1 MRVSR
6 SIRRL
11 GRAEQGV
18 AAIEYAILTALLALV
33 IIPALTLL
41 GPRHA
46 EVFGSISEEFAEASD
61 GDDDDGSNSNGGMN
75 INTATPEDLEPYV
88 SDDVIGLI
96 LTGPKGSSPNG
107 WNNLNQV
114 KAQTGLTE
122 SEREALENAGFFGGA
137 PGQDPS

>member
-61 GDDDDGSNSNGGMN
+61 GDDDDGSNGNGGMN
-75 INTATPEDLEPYV
+75 INTATREDLEPYV
-88 SDDVIGLI
+88 SDTVIDQI
-96 LTGPKGSSPNG
+96 LAGPTGSSPNG

-114 KAQTGLTE
+114 KAQTDLTE
-122 SEREALENAGFFGGA
+122 SERDALEDAGFFGGA